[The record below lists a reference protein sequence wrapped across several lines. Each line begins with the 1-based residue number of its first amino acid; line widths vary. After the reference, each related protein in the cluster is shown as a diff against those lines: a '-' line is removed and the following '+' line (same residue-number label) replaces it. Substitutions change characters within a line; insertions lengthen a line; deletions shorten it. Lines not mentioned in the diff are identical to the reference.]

1 MEEGGTTRGRRF
13 SPRETTTTT
22 SRSESFSQPGHDHRS
37 RTNRVA
43 PTPHISINDIRLDS
57 IRSPPLFAFQKTF
70 TAPVSADF
78 LPNRAPLYPSLTA
91 SSAFLSIF
99 FFFFSF
105 LSFFLSRINSI
116 RSISSLR
123 RTCISVNGGDRES
136 LDGSFINRAA
146 RNYFRLI
153 TRASWRSRT
162 DRATRACSVEPRKL
176 GGIS

>member
-13 SPRETTTTT
+13 SPRETTTT

-116 RSISSLR
+116 RSISLSAVYAFPLMEA
-123 RTCISVNGGDRES
+123 IVKVSMDR
-136 LDGSFINRAA
+136 LLTAP
-146 RNYFRLI
+146 LVI
-153 TRASWRSRT
+153 TF
-162 DRATRACSVEPRKL
+162 D
-176 GGIS
+176 

>member
-78 LPNRAPLYPSLTA
+78 FRNRAPLYRA
-91 SSAFLSIF
+91 SFVNRVVRVPLYFL
-99 FFFFSF
+99 F
-105 LSFFLSRINSI
+105 LFLFSFFL
-116 RSISSLR
+116 
-123 RTCISVNGGDRES
+123 E
-136 LDGSFINRAA
+136 
-146 RNYFRLI
+146 
-153 TRASWRSRT
+153 
-162 DRATRACSVEPRKL
+162 
-176 GGIS
+176 

>member
-13 SPRETTTTT
+13 SPRETTTT

-105 LSFFLSRINSI
+105 LSFSNK
-116 RSISSLR
+116 
-123 RTCISVNGGDRES
+123 
-136 LDGSFINRAA
+136 LDPVDLFSPP
-146 RNYFRLI
+146 YMHFR
-153 TRASWRSRT
+153 
-162 DRATRACSVEPRKL
+162 
-176 GGIS
+176 